1 MSTMTVTI
9 EDIHD
14 LDKALAAFGEDLVRE
29 QIPAAFARFGVSVQR
44 EARGVVSVDTGELRK
59 SISVDLFETNRT
71 QGVEIGPLQPYGEA
85 VERGRPP
92 HVVSPK
98 ALEGWARRR
107 GLNPYAVARSIA
119 KKGTKAHPYL
129 IPSFEAELPNVEGL
143 IFEAADTAFRTM
155 Q

>member
-1 MSTMTVTI
+1 MSTITIKI
-9 EDIHD
+9 EDIHG
-14 LDKALAAFGEDLVRE
+14 LEKAIAAFGEDLVRE
-29 QIPAAFARFGVSVQR
+29 QIPAAFATFGVAVQR
-44 EARGVVSVDTGELRK
+44 AARGVVSVDTGALRK
-59 SISVDLFETNRT
+59 SISVDLFQTNRT
-71 QGVEIGPLQPYGEA
+71 QGVESGPTQKYGEG
-85 VERGRPP
+85 VENGRPP

-129 IPSFEAELPNVEGL
+129 IPSFQAELPSVEGL

>member
-9 EDIHD
+9 EEIRG
-14 LDKALAAFGEDLVRE
+14 LDKAIAAFGEVLVRE
-29 QIPAAFARFGVSVQR
+29 QIPAAFARFGVAVQHA
-44 EARGVVSVDTGELRK
+44 ARGIVSVDTGELRK

-71 QGVEIGPLQPYGEA
+71 QGVEIGPTQPYGA
-85 VERGRPP
+85 GVEYGRPP

-143 IFEAADTAFRTM
+143 IFEAADEAFRAM